1 MAWLGR
7 ANDIIR
13 HRIKSLPH
21 GGELRRRAICQK
33 LRRGGFARCRLLHLL
48 AMLVHAR
55 DEKRV
60 IAIEALEARDC
71 IGRDPF
77 IGMADMRRPIG
88 IGNGSGDVER
98 PATGHGSQ
106 TLPASWHSD
115 EAVQAASVFAAFA
128 RSAKRERTIGRLSR
142 FKTSASR
149 AASAAFSHTS
159 ASGARRAAPPFAS
172 RRRTAS
178 IHSATPVIIISK
190 SAAPSRPV
198 T

>member
-33 LRRGGFARCRLLHLL
+33 LRRGGFARCGLLHLL

-55 DEKRV
+55 DEQRV

-71 IGRDPF
+71 IGRDPL

-88 IGNGSGDVER
+88 IGNGGGDVER

-106 TLPASWHSD
+106 TLPASWHFPSPFGRRCPAGRMRGCNLSKLTTI
-115 EAVQAASVFAAFA
+115 EPPHPALPAPPSPLGEGWSSGWI
-128 RSAKRERTIGRLSR
+128 SAKSR
-142 FKTSASR
+142 SPLLR
-149 AASAAFSHTS
+149 
-159 ASGARRAAPPFAS
+159 
-172 RRRTAS
+172 
-178 IHSATPVIIISK
+178 I
-190 SAAPSRPV
+190 
-198 T
+198 